1 MLTDDYYVMAKDFY
15 KILGVERNASAD
27 EIKKAYKKLAIK
39 YHPDRQ
45 GDKSEAEKKEAED
58 KFKEAA
64 EAYSVLS
71 DSEKRQRYDQF
82 GEAGVNGG
90 GAGGFGGFDFGGGFT
105 MDDIFSQFG
114 DIFGGHSGFGGGFS
128 GFGGGRQQPRRYRG
142 DDLRVKVSL
151 TLEEILTGV
160 TKKFKVKKDVTCHEC
175 HGSGCKGGSK
185 PETCPHCNGSG
196 VVVTT
201 RRTMLG
207 MMQQQ
212 SACPHCHGE
221 GTIIKDK
228 CSCCHGTGVEKGEEL
243 VEVKIPAGVQEG
255 MVVTAQGKGNA
266 APHNGVNGDIQVLIK
281 EEPHKDFVRQDQ
293 NIVYNLL
300 LTIPQAMMGAS
311 IEIPTLEGPV
321 RITIKPGTQPGTCL
335 RLRGKGLPAV
345 EGYGYGRGDL
355 IVNVSVY
362 IPEDPSKELRKFAE
376 KNADDPSLKPA
387 TDSIK
392 DQIFRAFKRYF

>member
-1 MLTDDYYVMAKDFY
+1 MAQDYYKT
-15 KILGVERNASAD
+15 LGVERNASAD
-27 EIKKAYKKLAIK
+27 EIKRAYKKLAIK

-45 GDKSEAEKKEAED
+45 GDKSEQEKKEAED

-64 EAYSVLS
+64 EAYSILS

-82 GEAGVNGG
+82 GEAGVNGQ
-90 GAGGFGGFDFGGGFT
+90 GGFGGFGQGGFT

-114 DIFGGHSGFGGGFS
+114 DIFSEFGFGGRSSGFG
-128 GFGGGRQQPRRYRG
+128 GFGGGRQQQRRYRG
-142 DDLRVKVSL
+142 DDLRVKVKL
-151 TLEEILTGV
+151 TLEEIATGV

-175 HGSGCKGGSK
+175 HGSGCKGDSK
-185 PETCPHCNGSG
+185 PETCPHCHGSG
-196 VVVTT
+196 YVITQQ
-201 RRTMLG
+201 RTMFG

-228 CSCCHGTGVEKGEEL
+228 CTSCSGTGIEKGEEV
-243 VEVKIPAGVQEG
+243 VEVRIPAGVQEG
-255 MVVTAQGKGNA
+255 MVVTASGKGNA
-266 APHNGVNGDIQVLIK
+266 GPRNGVNGDIQVIIS
-281 EEPHKDFVRQDQ
+281 EEKHPDFIRQDQ
-293 NIVYNLL
+293 NIIYNLL

-311 IEIPTLEGPV
+311 IEIPTLDGKA

-362 IPEDPSKELRKFAE
+362 IPEDPSRDLRKMAE
-376 KNADDPSLKPA
+376 KHADDASFKPSN
-387 TDSIK
+387 DNIK

>member
-1 MLTDDYYVMAKDFY
+1 MGKDYY

-45 GDKSEAEKKEAED
+45 GDKSEQEKKEAED

-71 DSEKRQRYDQF
+71 DNEKRQRYDQF
-82 GEAGVNGG
+82 GEAGVNGQ
-90 GAGGFGGFDFGGGFT
+90 GGFGGFGGGGFT

-114 DIFGGHSGFGGGFS
+114 DIFDGMGFGGFGGGGRS
-128 GFGGGRQQPRRYRG
+128 RRGGAPRQYRG
-142 DDLRVKVSL
+142 DDLRVRVKL
-151 TLEEILTGV
+151 TLEEIATGV
-160 TKKFKVKKDVTCHEC
+160 TKKFKVKKDVQCHEC
-175 HGSGCKGGSK
+175 HGSGCQSGSQ
-185 PETCPHCNGSG
+185 PETCPHCHGTG
-196 VVVTT
+196 YVMTT
-201 RRTMLG
+201 QRTMFG
-207 MMQQQ
+207 IMQNQ
-212 SACPHCHGE
+212 SVCPECHGE
-221 GTIIKDK
+221 GTIIKKK
-228 CSCCHGTGVEKGEEL
+228 CTSCHGTGLEKGEEV
-243 VEVKIPAGVQEG
+243 VEVRIPAGVQEG
-255 MVVTAQGKGNA
+255 MVVTASGKGNA
-266 APHNGVNGDIQVLIK
+266 GPHNGVSGDIQVIIS

-311 IEIPTLEGPV
+311 IEIPTLEGNV

-362 IPEDPSKELRKFAE
+362 IPEDPSKDVRKALE
-376 KNADDPSLKPA
+376 KVSDDKTLKPS
-387 TDSIK
+387 TDNIK
-392 DQIFRAFKRYF
+392 EQIFRAFKRYF